1 MALQITTNQNEITL
15 KGNLTANTVF
25 QIKRFC
31 VTLLEQ
37 NSSLHLN
44 LSGLDQ
50 VDVSAALMLRDLQ
63 LDAYTANKELTVTNG
78 ENQKIVG
85 AFRMLE
91 HQVLQIAA

>member
-1 MALQITTNQNEITL
+1 MSLHLTKIQNEIVL
-15 KGNLTANTVF
+15 KGNLTANTIF
-25 QIKRFC
+25 QIKKIC
-31 VTLLEQ
+31 KVLLEQ
-37 NSSLHLN
+37 HTFLHIN